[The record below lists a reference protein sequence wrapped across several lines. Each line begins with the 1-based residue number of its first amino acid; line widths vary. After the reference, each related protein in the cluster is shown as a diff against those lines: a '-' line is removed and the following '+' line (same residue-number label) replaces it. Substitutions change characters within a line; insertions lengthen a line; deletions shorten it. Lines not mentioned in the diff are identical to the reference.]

1 MNYQAKH
8 TEKESASGLVVLLII
23 SPPDLPT
30 VMGVDLRPEGTCW
43 DFQVHVS
50 WNKELDQG
58 HMDSDKNRDSL
69 LGEKQAL
76 SGVGANQKAGAGW
89 RLSGPGQ

>member
-1 MNYQAKH
+1 M
-8 TEKESASGLVVLLII
+8 
-23 SPPDLPT
+23 
-30 VMGVDLRPEGTCW
+30 
-43 DFQVHVS
+43 S

-76 SGVGANQKAGAGW
+76 SGVGASQKAGAGW